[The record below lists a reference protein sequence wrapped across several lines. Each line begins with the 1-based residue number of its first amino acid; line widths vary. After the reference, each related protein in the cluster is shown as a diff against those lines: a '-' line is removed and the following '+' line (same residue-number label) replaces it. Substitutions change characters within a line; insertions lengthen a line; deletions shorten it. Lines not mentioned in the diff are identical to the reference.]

1 VEQRKRESSVSK
13 TVETTDAPKEEEK
26 AAVDVTA
33 TAGVAESS
41 SEDEE
46 IFGLSNELKMKT
58 LSTKAR

>member
-1 VEQRKRESSVSK
+1 MEQRKRESSVSK

-26 AAVDVTA
+26 AAVEVTA
-33 TAGVAESS
+33 TAGAESS

>member
-1 VEQRKRESSVSK
+1 VSK
-13 TVETTDAPKEEEK
+13 TGEATTTDAPTEEEK
-26 AAVDVTA
+26 TAVEGTVGA
-33 TAGVAESS
+33 TAGAESS

>member
-1 VEQRKRESSVSK
+1 VSK

-26 AAVDVTA
+26 AAVEVTA
-33 TAGVAESS
+33 TAGAESS

>member
-1 VEQRKRESSVSK
+1 MSK
-13 TVETTDAPKEEEK
+13 TGETTTTDAPNEEEK
-26 AAVDVTA
+26 TAVEGTVGA
-33 TAGVAESS
+33 TAGAESS

>member
-1 VEQRKRESSVSK
+1 VSK
-13 TVETTDAPKEEEK
+13 TGEDPAKEEEK
-26 AAVDVTA
+26 STTEAPTIDAAAAD
-33 TAGVAESS
+33 SS

>member
-1 VEQRKRESSVSK
+1 MEQRKRESSVSK
-13 TVETTDAPKEEEK
+13 AVETADAPKEEEK

-33 TAGVAESS
+33 TAGAESS

>member
-1 VEQRKRESSVSK
+1 MEQRKRESSVSK
-13 TVETTDAPKEEEK
+13 AVETTDAPKEEEK
-26 AAVDVTA
+26 AVVEVTA
-33 TAGVAESS
+33 TAGAESS